1 MKRRMITGLVA
12 VAAFAACSGTA
23 VASAAPAAPS
33 GEVSVLGRCPETKDV
48 YINGAEAH
56 WTVWCSGSRVYVDG
70 YVKDTKADGKCAEVY
85 GSVGSVAVNSAN
97 ACPKGNK
104 KTFAWNASGNSV
116 SLYLRLI

>member
-1 MKRRMITGLVA
+1 MKRRIATGLVA

-33 GEVSVLGRCPETKDV
+33 GQVSVLGSCPETRNV
-48 YINGAEAH
+48 SVNGGEAH
-56 WTVWCSGSRVYVDG
+56 WTVWCSGGRVYVDG

-97 ACPKGNK
+97 ACPKNTK
-104 KTFAWNASGNSV
+104 KTFAWNAPGSSV
-116 SLYLRLI
+116 ALYLRLI